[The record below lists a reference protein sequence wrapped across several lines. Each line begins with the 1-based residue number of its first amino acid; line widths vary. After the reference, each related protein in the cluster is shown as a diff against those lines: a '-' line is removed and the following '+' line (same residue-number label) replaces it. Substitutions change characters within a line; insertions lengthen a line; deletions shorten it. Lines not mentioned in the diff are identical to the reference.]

1 MHNDSLRLLDK
12 IMDVVA
18 VVAIVIALFS
28 LGFSVI
34 QWVSRYRPYIGIA
47 NLDLITV
54 YGEYTAGNT
63 VLPDSVK
70 CFIKNVGEAPARH
83 IVMSA
88 TLETIGY
95 GKDADKK
102 EIKPQELGVLFPGQ
116 EVEVLLSFAMD
127 SHNVGSAFAAG
138 DGAVAID
145 SLIDYE
151 GRPLLRWHR
160 KHRTQQ
166 KHIIFQSPK
175 SWRTLAGGDYT

>member
-1 MHNDSLRLLDK
+1 
-12 IMDVVA
+12 MDVIA
-18 VVAIVIALFS
+18 VIAIVIALFS
-28 LGFSVI
+28 LSFSVI
-34 QWVSRYRPYIGIA
+34 QWVLRYRPYIGIA

-54 YGEYTAGNT
+54 YGEYRAGDT

-70 CFIKNVGEAPARH
+70 CIIKNVGEAPARH

-95 GKDADKK
+95 GKNTDKK

-116 EVEVLLSFAMD
+116 EVEVIFSFNMD
-127 SHNVGSAFAAG
+127 SYSVGSAFASG
-138 DGAVAID
+138 EGAVTID
-145 SLIDYE
+145 SLINYE

-166 KHIIFQSPK
+166 KHIIFQSPR
-175 SWRTLAGGDYT
+175 SWRTFAGGDYS